1 MAFKPLLILFAC
13 LSLGVAASYHAVEN
27 GTFFIN
33 IPNLY
38 SESAD
43 YDSLNSKLYI
53 RYVIYC
59 LLIL

>member
-13 LSLGVAASYHAVEN
+13 LSLGVAVSCHTLEN
-27 GTFFIN
+27 GTFFVN

-38 SESAD
+38 PETSD
-43 YDSLNSKLYI
+43 YDSLNSRLYI